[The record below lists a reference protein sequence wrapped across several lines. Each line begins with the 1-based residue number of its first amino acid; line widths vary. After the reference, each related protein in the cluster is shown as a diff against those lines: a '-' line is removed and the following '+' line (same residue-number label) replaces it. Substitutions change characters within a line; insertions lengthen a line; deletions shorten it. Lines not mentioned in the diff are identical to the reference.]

1 MKRLNL
7 MILSLALASMF
18 VSCNYLDI
26 DKYFS
31 DEIKIDSVFS
41 NKRNVEAY
49 VWGIASEF
57 NDEGSYLQ
65 NADTPGTYATDECF
79 TMNNTSSGYWGL
91 ALVLNE
97 INASQVRTMGDVWTN
112 SYQAI
117 RRCNTIFARID
128 EAWDLEPN
136 DRAELLG
143 MTRFMRAYAYYKMWL
158 NFGPLILL
166 GDEEVPSNLELAEY
180 DRQRATNDETVE
192 YICSELEEAA
202 KYLPVTRP
210 LAEFGRPTRGAAYG
224 LIARIRLYHA
234 SPLWNG
240 GDVAKRCFGNW
251 YRSTDGVP
259 YVNTKEED
267 NERWALAAAAAKRV
281 MDMTN
286 GGAPMYKLYTVTST
300 SESTKY
306 NWTDGSVNY
315 LPEGVD
321 SDPDFYEQWPTGAAG
336 IDHLRSYNEIF
347 TGEAIMQT
355 NPEFVWG
362 RQSSTLRNNTQMCF
376 PIKSGGWCAMALTQ
390 KMIDGFRMADGR
402 QKDNSSELYPYSTEG
417 FTTSATKFSG
427 YKLNSGVYNMYV
439 NREMRFYANVG
450 FCERFWPMESC
461 TENADKNKTIKYYYS
476 DENGRQ
482 NSAIDYTPTGY
493 INVKFI
499 HPQDAWTGTN
509 NRRMDKAYG
518 IIRYADIL
526 LMYAEALSNLDQ
538 EYTVT
543 LGEGDS
549 AYEATVSRDINEIK
563 YAFNQVRH
571 RAGLPG
577 ITDAELVDHE
587 TFQPILEQE
596 RMIELLCE
604 NHRYFDVRRWG
615 IYEREESIPV
625 QGMNIDGDKDTFYQ
639 VVVPNTSRIA
649 SRLVHKKLYLLP
661 IPLAEIRRLPSCDQ
675 NPGWED

>member
-1 MKRLNL
+1 
-7 MILSLALASMF
+7 MF

-97 INASQVRTMGDVWTN
+97 ISASQVRTMGDVWTN

-136 DRAELLG
+136 DRAELLA

-166 GDEEVPSNLELAEY
+166 GDEEVPSNLELEEY

-202 KYLPVTRP
+202 KYLPLTRP
-210 LAEFGRPTRGAAYG
+210 LAEFGRPTRGAVYG

-286 GGAPMYKLYTVTST
+286 GGAPLYKLYTVTST

-306 NWTDGSVNY
+306 TWSDGSVNN
-315 LPEGVD
+315 LPEGVT
-321 SDPDFYEQWPTGAAG
+321 SDPDFYEEWPTGAAG

-355 NPEFVWG
+355 NPEYVWG
-362 RQSSTLRNNTQMCF
+362 RQSATLRNNTQMCF

-390 KMIDGFRMADGR
+390 KMIDGFRMVDGR
-402 QKDNSSELYPYSTEG
+402 QKDNSSEYYPYSTEG

-427 YKLNSGVYNMYV
+427 YRLNSGVYNMYV

-461 TENADKNKTIKYYYS
+461 TESADKNKTIKYYYS

-509 NRRMDKAYG
+509 NRRMDKAYA
-518 IIRYADIL
+518 IVRYADIL

-549 AYEATVSRDINEIK
+549 AYEATVSRDIEEIK

-577 ITDAELVDHE
+577 ITDADLVDHE

-661 IPLAEIRRLPSCDQ
+661 IPLAEVRRLPSCDQ

>member
-1 MKRLNL
+1 
-7 MILSLALASMF
+7 MF

-41 NKRNVEAY
+41 NKRNAEAY

-57 NDEGSYLQ
+57 PDEGSYLQ

-79 TMNNTSSGYWGL
+79 TMNETLHGYNGL
-91 ALVLNE
+91 RLVLNE
-97 INASQVRTMGDVWTN
+97 INANATYTFGDVWTRG
-112 SYQAI
+112 YRAI
-117 RRCNTIFARID
+117 RRANTVFARID
-128 EAWDLEPN
+128 EAWDLEPVE
-136 DRAELLG
+136 RAELLAV
-143 MTRFMRAYAYYKMWL
+143 TRFMRAYAYYKMWL
-158 NFGPLILL
+158 NFGPLILI
-166 GDEEVPSNLELAEY
+166 GDEEVPSNLELSDY
-180 DRQRATNDETVE
+180 DRARATNDETVE

-202 KYLPVTRP
+202 KYMPVTRP
-210 LAEFGRPTRGAAYG
+210 LAEFGRPTKGAVYG

-240 GDVAKRCFGNW
+240 GDVAKRCFGDW

-259 YVNTKEED
+259 YVNTKEVD
-267 NERWALAAAAAKRV
+267 YERWALAAAAAKRV
-281 MDMTN
+281 MDLTN
-286 GGAPMYKLYTVTST
+286 GGAPMYKLYTVQANSQ
-300 SESTKY
+300 SPKY
-306 NWTDGSVNY
+306 TWSDDSVNF
-315 LPEGVD
+315 LPEGVT
-321 SDPDFYEQWPTGAAG
+321 SDPNYYEPWPTGAAD
-336 IDHLRSYNEIF
+336 IDHFRSYNEIF
-347 TGEAIMQT
+347 TGEAVMQT

-362 RQSSTLRNNTQMCF
+362 RPSATLRDNTRMCF
-376 PIKSGGWCAMALTQ
+376 PVKQSGWSAMALTQ
-390 KMIDGFRMADGR
+390 KMIDGFRMVDGR
-402 QKDNSSELYPYSTEG
+402 QKDNSSDLYPYSTEG
-417 FTTSATKFSG
+417 FTSSAKTFSG
-427 YKLNSGVYNMYV
+427 YQLNAGVYNMYV

-450 FCERFWPMESC
+450 FCERFWPMASS
-461 TENADKNKTIKYYYS
+461 TEPDDTFNETIRYYYS
-476 DENGRQ
+476 DPNGRQ
-482 NSAIDYTPTGY
+482 LSPVDYTPTGY
-493 INVKFI
+493 VNVKFI
-499 HPQDAWTGTN
+499 HTQDAWTGTN
-509 NRRMDKAYG
+509 ARRMDKAYG

-526 LMYAEALSNLDQ
+526 LMYAEALSNLTQ
-538 EYTVT
+538 THEVT
-543 LGEGDS
+543 LGDGDF
-549 AYEATVSRDINEIK
+549 AYTTTVSRDTEEIK

-577 ITDAELVDHE
+577 LSDADVADHE

-615 IYEREESIPV
+615 IYEREENIPI

-661 IPLAEIRRLPSCDQ
+661 IPLAEVRRLPSCDQ

>member
-1 MKRLNL
+1 

-57 NDEGSYLQ
+57 KDEGSYLQ

-128 EAWDLEPN
+128 EAWDLEPIE
-136 DRAELLG
+136 RAELLA

-166 GDEEVPSNLELAEY
+166 GDEEVPSNLELEEY

-362 RQSSTLRNNTQMCF
+362 RISSTLRNNTQMCF

-402 QKDNSSELYPYSTEG
+402 QKDNSSDLYPYSTEG

-461 TENADKNKTIKYYYS
+461 TESADKNKTIKYYYS

-549 AYEATVSRDINEIK
+549 AYEATVSRDIEEIK

-577 ITDAELVDHE
+577 INDADLVDHE

-661 IPLAEIRRLPSCDQ
+661 IPLAEVRRLPSCDQ

>member
-1 MKRLNL
+1 
-7 MILSLALASMF
+7 
-18 VSCNYLDI
+18 
-26 DKYFS
+26 
-31 DEIKIDSVFS
+31 
-41 NKRNVEAY
+41 
-49 VWGIASEF
+49 
-57 NDEGSYLQ
+57 
-65 NADTPGTYATDECF
+65 
-79 TMNNTSSGYWGL
+79 
-91 ALVLNE
+91 
-97 INASQVRTMGDVWTN
+97 
-112 SYQAI
+112 
-117 RRCNTIFARID
+117 
-128 EAWDLEPN
+128 
-136 DRAELLG
+136 
-143 MTRFMRAYAYYKMWL
+143 
-158 NFGPLILL
+158 
-166 GDEEVPSNLELAEY
+166 
-180 DRQRATNDETVE
+180 
-192 YICSELEEAA
+192 
-202 KYLPVTRP
+202 

-362 RQSSTLRNNTQMCF
+362 RQSATLRNNTQMCF

-461 TENADKNKTIKYYYS
+461 TESADKNKTIKYYYS

-549 AYEATVSRDINEIK
+549 AYEATVSRDIEEIK

-661 IPLAEIRRLPSCDQ
+661 IPLAEVRRLPSCDQ